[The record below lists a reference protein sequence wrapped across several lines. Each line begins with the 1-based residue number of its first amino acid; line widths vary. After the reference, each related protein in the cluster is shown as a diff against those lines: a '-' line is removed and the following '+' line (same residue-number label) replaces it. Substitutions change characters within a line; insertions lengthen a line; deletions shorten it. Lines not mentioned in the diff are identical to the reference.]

1 MEIEKMLHSS
11 PPQRLK
17 KTYIIINIL
26 IIIGSITFLIFES
39 WINKLDISLGLCT
52 GILLLFNGLWSINKK
67 NYSFFHRD
75 DTAITNRYY
84 WFFLIAI
91 GTFLLIITGIYI
103 ISKVIA

>member
-11 PPQRLK
+11 PHKDFK

-84 WFFLIAI
+84 WFF
-91 GTFLLIITGIYI
+91 
-103 ISKVIA
+103 

>member
-11 PPQRLK
+11 PHKDLK

-103 ISKVIA
+103 LSKVIA